1 MHARTQGGA
10 EPAAVR
16 RRTPSARF
24 SEAAGRRGELWEAKA
39 GVGRGAGK
47 AEGRVAPRAG
57 RPTRECG
64 LAAGKA
70 PAAAGPEPAS
80 EEAGGDLPRLRGG
93 RRGRAWGQKGG
104 PAPEVRASG
113 QWAVPPCERRR
124 VRHPQPGQRGD
135 HCPRG
140 HSSGFRGRVRV
151 VGSTYRLDQH
161 RILQQ
166 AGKTP
171 ADGTAAHTSLPSN
184 RCRDLGSGAP
194 DQAVLLRGAG
204 QAVFGLCVRSPWM
217 NDCVERKKEDLR
229 GEC

>member
-1 MHARTQGGA
+1 MG
-10 EPAAVR
+10 P
-16 RRTPSARF
+16 
-24 SEAAGRRGELWEAKA
+24 GRLKGEWLH
-39 GVGRGAGK
+39 V
-47 AEGRVAPRAG
+47 RAG
-57 RPTRECG
+57 RPGSVVSRLVRLRQQRVRSRPLRRRCPG
-64 LAAGKA
+64 GR
-70 PAAAGPEPAS
+70 
-80 EEAGGDLPRLRGG
+80 AGGDLRRLRGG

-204 QAVFGLCVRSPWM
+204 QAVFGLCVRSPWV